1 MGGILTCV
9 KLTVSA
15 PCFIELKDIQ
25 CGVEL
30 SIVEGILQVI
40 GEVNTRCKGKSG
52 KRGHIEMCHNSTSEV
67 CQKLS
72 RTSHRDTCILNSVFR
87 L

>member
-1 MGGILTCV
+1 VGGILTCV
-9 KLTVSA
+9 KLTASA

-40 GEVNTRCKGKSG
+40 GEVNTRCEGKSG
-52 KRGHIEMCHNSTSEV
+52 KRGHIEMCQNSTLEV
-67 CQKLS
+67 LS
-72 RTSHRDTCILNSVFR
+72 KT
-87 L
+87 